1 MREREDFWCVSNWL
15 FLRLKSCHNFI
26 FIVKKWWDHEFSFLY
41 VPIQIEIYSNI
52 CNSASNHKIIISVW
66 NMNTCW
72 ILILLSSQL
81 VYYLNRMI
89 SYVVFFICQWHRY
102 NFLSLC
108 KLLRTTSSF
117 QWDWATGT
125 LKTPSSLY
133 YYDSPVVIFQFLLIP
148 CRVSL
153 KLALSVLSP
162 KLWSLSCWVRLLE
175 NNNAKESKDYR
186 RKLKRVHKII
196 RQVEWTD
203 E

>member
-1 MREREDFWCVSNWL
+1 MISSTRSLFVGIVNLNVWHAKLQKHAWSNLVKAWKLFQLCACEREDFWCVSNWL

-81 VYYLNRMI
+81 VYYLNWMI
-89 SYVVFFICQWHRY
+89 SYVVFFICQWHRH
-102 NFLSLC
+102 NFLSPC

-133 YYDSPVVIFQFLLIP
+133 IIMI
-148 CRVSL
+148 
-153 KLALSVLSP
+153 
-162 KLWSLSCWVRLLE
+162 VRLSYL
-175 NNNAKESKDYR
+175 SFC
-186 RKLKRVHKII
+186 
-196 RQVEWTD
+196 
-203 E
+203 